1 MTARPRLIVGISGA
15 SGAAIGVR
23 IVERLAAADA
33 CEIHLVVSE
42 AGERTVA
49 FELGADAL
57 SRLDGLV
64 RKRHPIGDVGAS
76 VASGS
81 FSAAGMIIAPCSVRT
96 LSGIAAST
104 ADNLLLRAADVQL
117 KERRRLVLVFRESPL
132 HLGHIR
138 AMAAV
143 AEIGA
148 IVAPAVPAFY
158 MRPRSI
164 ADMVDQ
170 MAQRAIALLGLAP
183 IEAGA
188 EWQGLP
194 EGSPALGEL

>member
-23 IVERLAAADA
+23 IIERLAATDA
-33 CEIHLVVSE
+33 YEIHLVVSE
-42 AGERTVA
+42 AGERTLA
-49 FELGADAL
+49 FELGDDAL
-57 SRLDGLV
+57 PRLDRLV
-64 RKRHPIGDVGAS
+64 QKRHLIGDVGAS

-81 FSAAGMIIAPCSVRT
+81 FSAIGMIIAPCSVRT

-138 AMAAV
+138 AMAA
-143 AEIGA
+143 ATEIGA

-194 EGSPALGEL
+194 AGGPTLGEF